1 MVVERAVHILSS
13 GDMHMRMIKQ
23 GAVVVAALSLVTLG
37 ACTLDIQNPNQPT
50 QEQVTT
56 SVDGV
61 IALATGLQGRFAQ
74 SYGNFAYMAG
84 LVTDE
89 FASTSAALISIS
101 DAEQGAVPTG
111 TGIADNVFNSIY
123 RTVRTADD
131 LLAGSSALASQF
143 EPGTRSGIRAL
154 AYALKAEALGEAI
167 QSYQRIPINT
177 YNVTAP
183 TYVGRSVAL
192 PYIRAL
198 LDSAAAEIATTPP
211 STFFNTSIIT
221 PGVSLT
227 NVIQLFR
234 ARYARLANDDATA
247 IAASNLVARTG
258 PTALSLLTFPSPA
271 VNFFA
276 NVTGG
281 TNGIAPRRQYRTSM
295 DPQDQ
300 RWQYFVTPS
309 TTLTGRVGA
318 LLDPWSR
325 YANPQAPMPVYMPD
339 EALLIKAE
347 ALTRQNQLAAAQ
359 PVLDSVRTDCTG
371 GRGID
376 DPKAC
381 LSPLGGQ
388 LTQQQ
393 LIAEIYNQR
402 KYELF
407 STGLRWEDT
416 RRLSAIIGPVAA
428 PAVPTSGQR
437 CWLPYA
443 VGDRNANPNA
453 TFAALPDPT
462 EPSSFPA
469 GCPTT

>member
-1 MVVERAVHILSS
+1 MRMMKHRAV
-13 GDMHMRMIKQ
+13 
-23 GAVVVAALSLVTLG
+23 AVAALSVVALG

-56 SVDGV
+56 SPDGV

-101 DAEQGAVPTG
+101 DAEQGAVPSG
-111 TGIADNVFNSIY
+111 TAIADNVFNSVY

-131 LLAGSSALASQF
+131 LLAGSVALASQF
-143 EPGTRSGIRAL
+143 DAGTRSGIRAL
-154 AYALKAEALGEAI
+154 AFALKAEALGEAL
-167 QSYQRIPINT
+167 QSYQKIPIKT

-183 TYVGRSVAL
+183 TYVGRSEAL
-192 PYIRAL
+192 PYVRAL
-198 LDSAAAEIATTPP
+198 LDSAAAEIAAQAP
-211 STFFNTSIIT
+211 SAFFTANILT
-221 PGVSLT
+221 PGVSLP

-234 ARYARLANDDATA
+234 ARYARMANDDATA
-247 IAASNLVARTG
+247 LAASNAVARSG
-258 PTALSLLTFPSPA
+258 PAALSVLTFPSPT
-271 VNFFA
+271 VNFYA

-295 DPQDQ
+295 QAQDQ
-300 RWQYFVTPS
+300 RWVYFVIPS

-318 LLDPWSR
+318 LLDPWAR
-325 YANPQAPMPVYMPD
+325 YSNPQAPLPVYMPD

-347 ALTRQNQLAAAQ
+347 ALTHQNQLAQAQ
-359 PVLDSVRTDCTG
+359 AVLDSVRTDCTG
-371 GRGID
+371 GRGLD

-381 LSPLGGQ
+381 LPPLGTQ

-393 LIAEIYNQR
+393 LLDEIYLQR
-402 KYELF
+402 KYELLG
-407 STGLRWEDT
+407 TGLRWEDT
-416 RRLSAIIGPVAA
+416 RRLGAIIGPVAA

-453 TFAALPDPT
+453 TFTNLPDPT
-462 EPSSFPA
+462 EPTAFPSSCA
-469 GCPTT
+469 TT